1 MPTMDM
7 KKRLNLELRGRSPEQ
22 IKELVLDD
30 CCAPG
35 GEIDGLSD
43 DFKALTSLQLSG
55 AGLTSLANLPRLP
68 ALRRLELCNNN
79 ISGGLDVLVERTAA
93 LVNLSL
99 FDNNI
104 RDLNS
109 LEPLKK
115 LPQLRCLDLINCEV
129 TSTPGYRSSI
139 FDQLPQL
146 LYLDGFDREN
156 EDAPESEGDDLSD
169 VDATGDHCKKKKAK
183 GMPRSDDDDDD
194 DDDDEVEDDDDDDE
208 DDENEVGL
216 EYLNRDN
223 LQEDEENDGI
233 MKRRKKM
240 MRMKKRRRKMMLRE
254 GKKKR
259 RLTAVREARSENV
272 KMKMRMRGR
281 AINNVWLLSSCPTS
295 GFCVSTVM

>member
-7 KKRLNLELRGRSPEQ
+7 KKRLSLELRGRSPEQ

-43 DFKALTSLQLSG
+43 DFKSLTSLQLSG

-99 FDNNI
+99 FDNDI
-104 RDLNS
+104 RELSS

-115 LPQLRCLDLINCEV
+115 LPQLRSLDLINCEV
-129 TSTPGYRSSI
+129 TSTPGYRSAV

-146 LYLDGFDREN
+146 LYLDGFDQEN
-156 EDAPESEGDDLSD
+156 EDAPESEDDDLS
-169 VDATGDHCKKKKAK
+169 
-183 GMPRSDDDDDD
+183 
-194 DDDDEVEDDDDDDE
+194 EDDGGEEEAQADSGSKGEKRKRKD
-208 DDENEVGL
+208 
-216 EYLNRDN
+216 
-223 LQEDEENDGI
+223 EDEE
-233 MKRRKKM
+233 
-240 MRMKKRRRKMMLRE
+240 
-254 GKKKR
+254 GKDD
-259 RLTAVREARSENV
+259 E
-272 KMKMRMRGR
+272 
-281 AINNVWLLSSCPTS
+281 
-295 GFCVSTVM
+295 